1 MRYLKYKFGLVDLPF
16 EAPDNWGDVPFSTYV
31 KYVKLIQDG
40 KADNQAKIYSLFMP
54 KVSAEYWDKPHDPK
68 IYNSINGQLNFISE
82 EPSKEVPTHIIKD
95 GVEIL
100 TPKSVDEVTVNQYWG
115 MLKAVDD
122 VIKGKGDD
130 VSTLEIMPEMIA
142 IMLFKEYD
150 NTSIEQIADEIRE
163 LPTDKVYGLGC
174 FFFGEIKRFEEWHN
188 SNMPNKKPNQAYLSA
203 GYGRVSDYYGNLI
216 TLNNLSKGVFSE
228 REIILQTK
236 VIEVYIEL
244 QVSANLQE
252 CERKYSELIRKK

>member
-68 IYNSINGQLNFISE
+68 LYNSINGQLNFISE

-174 FFFGEIKRFEEWHN
+174 FFLEKLNALKSGTTVICRIKSLTRRILVRVMGEFLTITVI
-188 SNMPNKKPNQAYLSA
+188 LS
-203 GYGRVSDYYGNLI
+203 RLI
-216 TLNNLSKGVFSE
+216 TFRKGC
-228 REIILQTK
+228 L
-236 VIEVYIEL
+236 
-244 QVSANLQE
+244 VSVKLYFKRKLLKFTSSYKYPLIFKIVNENTAN
-252 CERKYSELIRKK
+252 

>member
-1 MRYLKYKFGLVDLPF
+1 MRFLKYKLGLIELPF
-16 EAPDNWGDVPFSTYV
+16 EAPDNWSDVPFSTYIE
-31 KYVKLIQDG
+31 YVKMIQDG

-54 KVSAEYWDKPHDPK
+54 KVPAEYWDKPHHPTL
-68 IYNSINGQLNFISE
+68 YNSINGQLNFISD

-95 GVEIL
+95 GLEII

-150 NTSIEQIADEIRE
+150 NTSIEQLAKEINE

-174 FFFGEIKRFEEWHN
+174 FFLEKLNVLKSGTTLICRVKSRIRRILVQVMGEFLTITVI
-188 SNMPNKKPNQAYLSA
+188 LS
-203 GYGRVSDYYGNLI
+203 RLI
-216 TLNNLSKGVFSE
+216 TFRKGC
-228 REIILQTK
+228 L
-236 VIEVYIEL
+236 
-244 QVSANLQE
+244 VSVKLYFKRKLLKFTSSYKYPLIFKIVNENTAN
-252 CERKYSELIRKK
+252 